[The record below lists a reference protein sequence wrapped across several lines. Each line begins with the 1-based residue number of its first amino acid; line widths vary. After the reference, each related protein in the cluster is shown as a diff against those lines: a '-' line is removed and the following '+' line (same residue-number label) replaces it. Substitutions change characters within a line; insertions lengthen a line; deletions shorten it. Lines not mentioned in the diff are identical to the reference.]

1 MTYNH
6 RTGATKKHTKRP
18 AAVLVSLMLLVAGS
32 YVGINVLGAVVPS
45 AVTGETDK
53 VTKTL
58 TKRQPELQEDRLY
71 IPKIGV
77 DVNVVEGATE
87 ESLEGGAWH
96 RAPENGDP
104 ITGGNFVLA
113 AHRFNLGFTPSQTRA
128 KSPFYHIDKLQTGD
142 DIYVDYQGVRYAYKI
157 ASKYKVPS
165 TQVEIE
171 SRTKDSLLTLY
182 SCNLAGPEQGREV
195 IQAKPVGTIAWLDG
209 QPKLKTTP

>member
-18 AAVLVSLMLLVAGS
+18 VAVFISLLLFVCGA
-32 YVGINVLGAVVPS
+32 YVGINVLGAVLPS
-45 AVTGETDK
+45 TVLGETET

-58 TKRQPELQEDRLY
+58 TKRQPEQRENRLY

-77 DVNVVEGATE
+77 DVSVVEGATE
-87 ESLEGGAWH
+87 DSLEGGAWH

-104 ITGGNFVLA
+104 IAGGNFVLA
-113 AHRFNLGFTPSQTRA
+113 AHRFNLGFTPLQTRA
-128 KSPFYHIDKLQTGD
+128 KSPFYHINTLQLGD
-142 DIYVDYQGVRYAYKI
+142 DIYVDYKGVRYAYKI
-157 ASKYKVPS
+157 ASKYAVPS

-171 SRTKDSLLTLY
+171 ARTKDSLLTLY
-182 SCNLAGPEQGREV
+182 SCNLAGPEKGREV

-209 QPKLKTTP
+209 QPKLKTSP